1 VKDIIKLKKPVYITA
16 SAAVVGHEESEGPLG
31 ELFDM
36 AVRGDDFFGKD
47 TWEKAESEIL
57 RLAVGLAMSKA
68 LVKDSELD
76 IMLSG
81 DLLNQCIG
89 SAYGLSELSTPFAGL
104 YGACSTAAEGLLLA
118 SLLSSAY
125 GLRCSAAAS
134 SHNASA
140 ERQFRF
146 PLEYGGQR
154 PPTSQWTVT
163 GAGAFVISFD
173 RADALRCMAE
183 GDVAVPEICEVVTGR
198 IVDAGINDANN
209 MGAAMAP
216 AAADTLMRYFDDGGR
231 MPALIATGDL
241 GYEGSEILKD
251 LMAARGHDICAIH
264 ADCGLM
270 IFDREGQDKHAGGSG
285 CGCSATVLASVLL
298 DNIRKGT
305 LSDLLFVGTGAMMN
319 TMSLLQGATI
329 PSIAHLVHICGAD
342 PKKEAQNG

>member
-1 VKDIIKLKKPVYITA
+1 MKDIIKLKRPVYIIS

-36 AVRGDDFFGKD
+36 AVPGDDFFGKD
-47 TWEKAESEIL
+47 TWEKAESEL
-57 RLAVGLAMSKA
+57 QRLAVSLAMSKA
-68 LVKDSELD
+68 LVTDSELD
-76 IMLSG
+76 LMLSG

-89 SAYGLSELSTPFAGL
+89 SAYGLADFEIPFAGL
-104 YGACSTAAEGLLLA
+104 YGACSTAAEGLMLA
-118 SLLSSAY
+118 SLLCAAY
-125 GLRCSAAAS
+125 GLRAASVTS

-154 PPTSQWTVT
+154 PPTAQWTVT
-163 GAGAFVISFD
+163 GAGAFVISCD
-173 RADALRCMAE
+173 RADAERALSE
-183 GDVAVPEICEVVTGR
+183 GDVYIPEICEVVAGR

-216 AAADTLMRYFDDGGR
+216 AAADTLCRYFENGGSR
-231 MPALIATGDL
+231 PALIATGDL

-251 LMAARGHDICAIH
+251 LMAARGHDISDIH
-264 ADCGLM
+264 TDCGLM

-298 DNIRKGT
+298 DNIRKGA
-305 LSDLLFVGTGAMMN
+305 LPDLLFVGTGAMMN

-329 PSIAHLVHICGAD
+329 PSIAHLVHVKRAS
-342 PKKEAQNG
+342 EVENG